1 MPLFVSINV
10 ALVYSFK
17 KSYFIVC
24 TKDFKEKYLESV
36 NILTAFA
43 FGLLSF
49 ISPCVLPIV
58 PGYISFIS
66 GVSFDEMQKEENRSK
81 VRKRI
86 AVSCLVF
93 VLGFSVVFISL
104 GASATAVG
112 QFLHE
117 QHNIIGKIAG
127 AIIILFGLHMI
138 GILKIPFLN
147 YEKRFSANAKPL
159 GLMGSFL
166 IGMAFAF
173 GWTPCIGPILAT
185 ILAIASQQ
193 DTVGKGIVLL
203 SVYSLGLGVPFLAAG
218 LSISLFTNVFNKL
231 KRHLHTVE
239 VVGGVLLVIV
249 GVLVLTDSLTVLSG
263 YLSKWLPFLN
273 EVG

>member
-1 MPLFVSINV
+1 M
-10 ALVYSFK
+10 
-17 KSYFIVC
+17 
-24 TKDFKEKYLESV
+24 ESV

-66 GVSFDEMQKEENRSK
+66 GVSFDEMQNEANRSV

-86 AVSCLVF
+86 LTNCLVF
-93 VLGFSVVFISL
+93 ILGFSLIFIAL

-112 QFLHE
+112 HFLHE
-117 QHNIIGKIAG
+117 ERDIISKVAG
-127 AIIILFGLHMI
+127 VIIVIFGVHMI
-138 GILKIPFLN
+138 GIFKIPFLN
-147 YEKRFSANAKPL
+147 YEKRFTANAKPI
-159 GLMGSFL
+159 GLLGSFL

-203 SVYSLGLGVPFLAAG
+203 AVYSLGLGVPFLAAG
-218 LSISLFTNVFNKL
+218 LSISLFTSVFNKL
-231 KRHLHTVE
+231 KRHLHTIE

-249 GVLVLTDSLTVLSG
+249 GLLVMTNYLTVLSG

-273 EVG
+273 DVG